1 MQKTKILKI
10 TFIIAF
16 PIYLLWVYP
25 YFRHNLQLNLAYGN
39 NISPT
44 PIILFTF
51 SVIGLIVFSKV
62 ILLSQI
68 TKCKSILYA
77 IIGEIVVLAIAPFI
91 IPYGY
96 LHFLVYVYMEPGFFL
111 WLAIALLLPLLSKI
125 PILNNY
131 NKHAND

>member
-1 MQKTKILKI
+1 MQKLKIFKI
-10 TFIIAF
+10 TFIVAF

-39 NISPT
+39 NISPA
-44 PIILFTF
+44 PIILFAF
-51 SVIGLIVFSKV
+51 CVIGLIVFSKV

-77 IIGEIVVLAIAPFI
+77 IIGEIFVLAIAPFI

-96 LHFLVYVYMEPGFFL
+96 LHFLVYVHMEPDFFL
-111 WLAIALLLPLLSKI
+111 WLAIALFLPLVSKI
-125 PILNNY
+125 SILNNY
-131 NKHAND
+131 NKHVDD